1 MSNFDTDQTISI
13 PLDDIR
19 RGVTITN
26 VRTFFNEEALRD
38 FADTLYRD
46 GLMSPLVVMETE
58 DPDSGDEITELVAGE
73 RRYKAI
79 QWVQENVDED
89 FYADG
94 VPCILYVGTTE
105 DAEFANVLENIE
117 REEVDD
123 IDLAAWIFSRTED
136 GISQTDLADKLH
148 KPLQW
153 VNFRHLFHVRA
164 CQELKDLLREG
175 LISFTAAY
183 ELSKE
188 VEEDEQKKWVKK
200 ARKFNERISIQ
211 QAQNANNPNKTARPS
226 KKQRDLMRAKAEGIS
241 EKENKK
247 IAQGAGLALRWVDG
261 LLSDD
266 EMDEALRLDE
276 SEEL

>member
-1 MSNFDTDQTISI
+1 MSNFDTEQTISI

-46 GLMSPLVVMETE
+46 GLMSPLIVMETE
-58 DPDSGDEITELVAGE
+58 DPDSGDEVIELVAGE

-123 IDLAAWIFSRTED
+123 VDLASWIFSRTED

-153 VNFRHLFHVRA
+153 VNFRHLFHERA

-183 ELSKE
+183 ELSKN
-188 VEEDEQKKWVKK
+188 VDEDDQKKWVKK
-200 ARKFNERISIQ
+200 ARKFNEKISIQ
-211 QAQNANNPNKTARPS
+211 DAQNAANPNKTSRPS

-247 IAQGAGLALRWVDG
+247 LARGAGLALRWVDG

-276 SEEL
+276 TEE